1 MTSKPYILLIV
12 LTLALAAAAQEL
24 PLNGVWTTPLQS
36 AVHDRM
42 VFGSV
47 VEKKNLYI
55 NISKPKRTLYV
66 LERRGT
72 GDALIA
78 AYPVC
83 LGANN
88 GDKKHTGDC
97 RTPESHPDHP
107 FVISQIADASSWHHD
122 FGDGRG
128 PMPAYGHWFM
138 RLKGDYIGTGIG
150 IHGSTGN
157 HYSVPGRGSEG
168 CIRLRDDDIIHLK
181 KNYAF
186 IGMKVFIEKDE

>member
-1 MTSKPYILLIV
+1 MSSKPYILLLL
-12 LTLALAAAAQEL
+12 LTIALSSFAQEI
-24 PLNGVWTTPLQS
+24 PVNGIWMSPNQTT
-36 AVHDRM
+36 VFDRT
-42 VFGSV
+42 VYGTV
-47 VEKKNLYI
+47 IEKRNLYI
-55 NISKPKRTLYV
+55 NISKPKRTLFV
-66 LERRGT
+66 IEKRLS
-72 GDALIA
+72 GDVLIA

-83 LGANN
+83 LGANS
-88 GDKKHTGDC
+88 GDKKRKGDC
-97 RTPESHPDHP
+97 RTPESKPGRP
-107 FVISQIADASSWHHD
+107 FTICQISDASHWHHD

-138 RLKGDYIGTGIG
+138 RLKGDYVGSGIG

-168 CIRLRDDDIIHLK
+168 CIRLRDDDIVHLK